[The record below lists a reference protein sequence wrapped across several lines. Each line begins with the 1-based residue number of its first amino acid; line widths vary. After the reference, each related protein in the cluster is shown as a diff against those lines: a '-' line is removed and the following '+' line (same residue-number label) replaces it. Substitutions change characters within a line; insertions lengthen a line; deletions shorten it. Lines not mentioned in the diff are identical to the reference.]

1 MRQSHIAKLSVA
13 LATTFWLTGCGQAEQ
28 TSDGMYAGGSQSV
41 GVVTLAP
48 QSVPL
53 STVLPGRVTAF
64 KVAEVRPQ
72 VSGILLE
79 QRFTE
84 GSMVTQGEPLYQLN
98 PALFEAELAA
108 AQASLASAEAMLH
121 SSKARYQRSQGL
133 IADKAISQQDFDEA
147 EANYLSAKA
156 NQQVAKAAVQKAQL
170 NLDYTQVAA
179 PISGRVGR
187 SQVTAGALVQA
198 GQAQALT
205 SIHQLD
211 PIYVDIVQSS
221 EDFMRLQQ
229 AVRDGRLRNDAEQGA
244 QVTIKLDSAG
254 TQQLT
259 GTLLF
264 NEVTVDTDTSSMT
277 LRAQFDNPEQ
287 WLLPGMYV
295 RAELAAGELQQTLL
309 APQQGVTRDPRGRP
323 TALVVNSDNQVEL
336 RYLTLGGT
344 YQANWIVLDGL
355 VAGDRVIIE
364 GLQKVQP
371 GAAVT
376 AEEVK

>member
-1 MRQSHIAKLSVA
+1 MCQRPIAALSLA
-13 LATTFWLTGCGQAEQ
+13 LATTFWLAGCGQAEQ
-28 TSDGMYAGGSQSV
+28 TSDGMNVGGPQSV
-41 GVVTLAP
+41 GVVTITP

-53 STVLPGRVTAF
+53 STELPGRVTAF

-72 VSGILLE
+72 VSGILLQ

-84 GSMVTQGEPLYQLN
+84 GSMVQQGQPLYQLD

-108 AQASLASAEAMLH
+108 AQASLASAEALLH
-121 SSKARYQRSQGL
+121 SSKARFQRSTGL
-133 IADKAISQQDFDEA
+133 LAEKAISQQDYDEA
-147 EANYLSAKA
+147 EANFLTAQA
-156 NQQVAKAAVQKAQL
+156 NQKVAQAALQKAQL
-170 NLDYTQVAA
+170 NLDYTRVEA

-187 SQVTAGALVQA
+187 SSVTAGALVQA
-198 GQAQALT
+198 GQQQALT
-205 SIHQLD
+205 TIHQLD

-221 EDFMRLQQ
+221 EEFMRLQQ
-229 AVRDGRLRNDAEQGA
+229 AVRDGRLQTDADQGA
-244 QVTIKLDSAG
+244 QVTIKLDAAG

-264 NEVTVDTDTSSMT
+264 NEVTVDSDTSSMT

-287 WLLPGMYV
+287 WLLPGMFV

-323 TALVVNSDNQVEL
+323 TALVVNQQGQVEM

-355 VAGDRVIIE
+355 ATGDRVIVE

-371 GAAVT
+371 GATVT

>member
-1 MRQSHIAKLSVA
+1 MRQRPIAALSLA
-13 LATTFWLTGCGQAEQ
+13 LATTFWLAGCGQAEQ
-28 TSDGMYAGGSQSV
+28 TSDGMNVGGPQSV
-41 GVVTLAP
+41 GVVTITP

-53 STVLPGRVTAF
+53 STELPGRVTAF

-72 VSGILLE
+72 VSGILLQ

-84 GSMVTQGEPLYQLN
+84 GSMVQQGQPLYQLD

-108 AQASLASAEAMLH
+108 AQASLASAEALLH
-121 SSKARYQRSQGL
+121 SSKARFQRSTGL
-133 IADKAISQQDFDEA
+133 LAEKAISQQDYDEA
-147 EANYLSAKA
+147 EANFLTAQA
-156 NQQVAKAAVQKAQL
+156 NQKVAQAALQKAQL
-170 NLDYTQVAA
+170 NLDYTRVEA

-187 SQVTAGALVQA
+187 SSVTAGALVQA
-198 GQAQALT
+198 GQQQALT
-205 SIHQLD
+205 TIHQLD

-221 EDFMRLQQ
+221 EEFMRLQQ
-229 AVRDGRLRNDAEQGA
+229 AVRDGRLQTDADQGA
-244 QVTIKLDSAG
+244 QVTIKLDAAG

-264 NEVTVDTDTSSMT
+264 NEVTVDSDTSSMT

-287 WLLPGMYV
+287 WLLPGMFV

-323 TALVVNSDNQVEL
+323 TALVVNQQGQVEM

-355 VAGDRVIIE
+355 ATGDRVIVE

-371 GAAVT
+371 GATVT

>member
-1 MRQSHIAKLSVA
+1 MRQRPLAALSLA
-13 LATTFWLTGCGQAEQ
+13 LATTFWLAGCGQAEQ
-28 TSDGMYAGGSQSV
+28 TSDGMSAGGPQSV
-41 GVVTLAP
+41 GVVTVTP

-53 STVLPGRVTAF
+53 TTQLPGRVTAF

-72 VSGILLE
+72 VSGILRE
-79 QRFTE
+79 QRFVE
-84 GSMVTQGEPLYQLN
+84 GSMVTQGEPLYQLD

-108 AQASLASAEAMLH
+108 AKASLASAEALLH
-121 SSKARYQRSQGL
+121 SNQARFERSQGL
-133 IADKAISQQDFDEA
+133 LAEKAISQQDFDEA
-147 EANYLSAKA
+147 EANFLSAQA
-156 NQQVAKAAVQKAQL
+156 NHKVAEAALQKAQL
-170 NLDYTQVAA
+170 NLDYTRVAA

-187 SQVTAGALVQA
+187 SSVTVGALVQA
-198 GQAQALT
+198 GQAQPLT
-205 SIHQLD
+205 TIHQLD

-221 EDFMRLQQ
+221 EEFMRLQQ
-229 AVRDGRLRNDAEQGA
+229 AVRNGRLQTNGEQGE
-244 QVTIKLDSAG
+244 QVTISLDAAG
-254 TQQLT
+254 EQQLT

-264 NEVTVDTDTSSMT
+264 NEVTVDSDTSSMT
-277 LRAQFDNPEQ
+277 LRAQFDNADQ

-295 RAELAAGELQQTLL
+295 RAELAVGELQQTLL

-323 TALVVNSDNQVEL
+323 TALVVNDQGKVEM

-355 VAGDRVIIE
+355 VAGDQVIIE

-371 GAAVT
+371 GATVT

>member
-1 MRQSHIAKLSVA
+1 MRQRHIATLSLA

-28 TSDGMYAGGSQSV
+28 TSDGMDAGAPQSV
-41 GVVTLAP
+41 GVVTIAP

-53 STVLPGRVTAF
+53 STTLPGRVTAF

-79 QRFTE
+79 KRFTE
-84 GSMVTQGEPLYQLN
+84 GGMVSKGEPLYQLD

-147 EANYLSAKA
+147 EANYLSAAA

-205 SIHQLD
+205 NIHQLD

-221 EDFMRLQQ
+221 DDFMRLQQ
-229 AVRDGRLRNDAEQGA
+229 AVRDGRLHTNAEHGA
-244 QVTIKLDSAG
+244 QVTIQLDNTG

-264 NEVTVDTDTSSMT
+264 NEVTVDIATSSMT
-277 LRAQFDNPEQ
+277 LRAKFDNPEQ

-309 APQQGVTRDPRGRP
+309 APQQSVTRDPRGRP
-323 TALVVNSDNQVEL
+323 TALVVNSSNQVEL

-355 VAGDRVIIE
+355 AAGDRVIVE